1 MQKSPVSFKSR
12 NQPGATENWKSQ
24 KISVALG
31 CTLGFTLGIT
41 EQTTSSTSTFHKC
54 FFQSATQT
62 EIYGPLFFGKKVWT
76 LIFEKHFW
84 STFILFNQKIRGGK
98 LWAKIFWLF
107 FLGFLFFSVFLGT
120 KRMSYL
126 YEHRLTNIRIP
137 GTRCDEWETNAICLI
152 LSCPTRWRLCTWLL

>member
-12 NQPGATENWKSQ
+12 NQPSATENWKSQ

-62 EIYGPLFFGKKVWT
+62 EIYPPLFFGKKVWT
-76 LIFEKHFW
+76 LIFKKHFL

-98 LWAKIFWLF
+98 LWAKMFWLF
-107 FLGFLFFSVFLGT
+107 FGGFFSFGLLGP
-120 KRMSYL
+120 KSCL
-126 YEHRLTNIRIP
+126 ILSENRLTNIRIP
-137 GTRCDEWETNAICLI
+137 RTRCDEWETNAICLI

>member
-1 MQKSPVSFKSR
+1 MKPSLKSVKMQKSPVSFKSR
-12 NQPGATENWKSQ
+12 NQPSATENWKSQ

-62 EIYGPLFFGKKVWT
+62 EIYPPLFFGKKVWT
-76 LIFEKHFW
+76 LIFKKHFL

-98 LWAKIFWLF
+98 LWAKMFWLF
-107 FLGFLFFSVFLGT
+107 FWGVYYDFGIFYMTTQFLAWSSPFSIVNKPISRG
-120 KRMSYL
+120 
-126 YEHRLTNIRIP
+126 
-137 GTRCDEWETNAICLI
+137 
-152 LSCPTRWRLCTWLL
+152 LLNS